1 MKYISLITLL
11 LFSLANPLA
20 AQQDTD
26 EPIEGELIEGELI
39 EGELGVTQD
48 EVSAVEDE
56 ESLEDGSAEEGSL
69 DADIEALKKEV
80 LSLNRDLFILEEDL
94 LFPANT
100 QFSIFLSMDSGA
112 LFSLDSVQVKVDDKN
127 VANHLYT
134 ERELEALKR
143 GGVQRLYIGNLPSG
157 EHEIIAIFTGIG
169 PKGRDYRR
177 GESIVI
183 EKTTEPQFVEFMIAD
198 DTGKEQP
205 QFDVRVWE

>member
-1 MKYISLITLL
+1 MKTTSLIALL
-11 LFSLANPLA
+11 LLSLALPLA
-20 AQQDTD
+20 AQETVPEPTDEATDTD
-26 EPIEGELIEGELI
+26 AAAP
-39 EGELGVTQD
+39 
-48 EVSAVEDE
+48 
-56 ESLEDGSAEEGSL
+56 EGSL

-94 LFPANT
+94 LFPSNT

-112 LFSLDSVQVKVDDKN
+112 LFSLDSVQLKIDDKN
-127 VANHLYT
+127 IANHLYT
-134 ERELEALKR
+134 ERELAALKR

-157 EHEIIAIFTGIG
+157 EHEIVAIFTGIG

-183 EKTTEPQFVEFMIAD
+183 EKTTEPQFVEFLIND

>member
-11 LFSLANPLA
+11 FFCLATPVS
-20 AQQDTD
+20 AQEPVD
-26 EPIEGELIEGELI
+26 EPL
-39 EGELGVTQD
+39 D
-48 EVSAVEDE
+48 EATETAADESADE
-56 ESLEDGSAEEGSL
+56 ESLDAAALEEGSL

-94 LFPANT
+94 LFPSNT

-112 LFSLDSVQVKVDDKN
+112 LFNLDSVQLKVDDKN
-127 VANHLYT
+127 VSNHLYT
-134 ERELEALKR
+134 QRELEALKR
-143 GGVQRLYIGNLPSG
+143 GGVQRLYIGNLSSG
-157 EHEIIAIFTGIG
+157 EHEIIAIFTGVG
-169 PKGRDYRR
+169 PKGRDYRL
-177 GESIVI
+177 GESVVI

>member
-11 LFSLANPLA
+11 LVSLAAPLA
-20 AQQDTD
+20 AQDSDQ
-26 EPIEGELIEGELI
+26 PLEGELVVTDDAAAGEL
-39 EGELGVTQD
+39 
-48 EVSAVEDE
+48 
-56 ESLEDGSAEEGSL
+56 EEGSL
-69 DADIEALKKEV
+69 DAEIEALKKDV

-94 LFPANT
+94 LFPSNT
-100 QFSIFLSMDSGA
+100 QFSVFLSMDSGA
-112 LFSLDSVQVKVDDKN
+112 LFSLDSVQIKIDDKN
-127 VANHLYT
+127 ISSHLYT
-134 ERELEALKR
+134 ARELAALKR

-157 EHEIIAIFTGIG
+157 EHEIVAIFTGIG

-183 EKTTEPQFVEFMIAD
+183 QKSSEPQFVEFIIAD

>member
-1 MKYISLITLL
+1 MKYISLII
-11 LFSLANPLA
+11 LFLYCLALPLSAQESETETA
-20 AQQDTD
+20 A
-26 EPIEGELIEGELI
+26 EELEIS
-39 EGELGVTQD
+39 Q
-48 EVSAVEDE
+48 S
-56 ESLEDGSAEEGSL
+56 DGSAEAGDDSSAAEDAPEGSL

-94 LFPANT
+94 LFPSNT
-100 QFSIFLSMDSGA
+100 QFSIFLSMDAGA
-112 LFSLDSVQVKVDDKN
+112 LFSLDSVQLKVDNKN
-127 VANHLYT
+127 IANHLYT
-134 ERELEALKR
+134 DRELAALKR
-143 GGVQRLYIGNLPSG
+143 GGVQRLYIGNLPAG

-177 GESIVI
+177 GESLVI

>member
-1 MKYISLITLL
+1 MKTISLITLL
-11 LFSLANPLA
+11 LFSLSTPLA
-20 AQQDTD
+20 AQDNAD
-26 EPIEGELIEGELI
+26 EPIEGELIEGELTAPQ
-39 EGELGVTQD
+39 EETAA
-48 EVSAVEDE
+48 ENDE
-56 ESLEDGSAEEGSL
+56 ESLDDGSPEEGSL

-94 LFPANT
+94 LFPSNT

-112 LFSLDSVQVKVDDKN
+112 LFSLDSVQLKVDDKN
-127 VANHLYT
+127 IANHLYT
-134 ERELEALKR
+134 ERELAALKR

>member
-1 MKYISLITLL
+1 MKYISFITLL
-11 LFSLANPLA
+11 LFSLGMPLT
-20 AQQDTD
+20 AQENSD
-26 EPIEGELIEGELI
+26 EAIEGELIVEE
-39 EGELGVTQD
+39 ETVASDDD
-48 EVSAVEDE
+48 EQEALEEDE
-56 ESLEDGSAEEGSL
+56 LEDGSPEEGSL

-94 LFPANT
+94 LFPSNT
-100 QFSIFLSMDSGA
+100 QFSIFLSMDAGA
-112 LFSLDSVQVKVDDKN
+112 LFSLDSVQLKIDDKN
-127 VANHLYT
+127 IASHLYT
-134 ERELEALKR
+134 ERELTALKR

-157 EHEIIAIFTGIG
+157 EHEIVAIFTGIG

>member
-1 MKYISLITLL
+1 MKYTSLIALLVLSLTL
-11 LFSLANPLA
+11 PLS
-20 AQQDTD
+20 AQETAPDSED
-26 EPIEGELIEGELI
+26 
-39 EGELGVTQD
+39 GVTD
-48 EVSAVEDE
+48 SA
-56 ESLEDGSAEEGSL
+56 AAAPEGSL

-112 LFSLDSVQVKVDDKN
+112 LFSLDSVQLKIDDKN
-127 VANHLYT
+127 IANHLYT
-134 ERELEALKR
+134 ERELAALKR

-157 EHEIIAIFTGIG
+157 EHEIVVIFTGIG

-177 GESIVI
+177 GESVVI
-183 EKTTEPQFVEFMIAD
+183 EKTTEPQFVEFLIQD